1 MLAGMLV
8 PVLAAAP
15 FYIADRRADAE
26 PAPAEAEPEEPDAEI
41 HVLRTATRG
50 GDQASGPEQAAA

>member
-26 PAPAEAEPEEPDAEI
+26 SAQAETEPETSSADI
-41 HVLRTATRG
+41 HVLRPRAEGTCRTG
-50 GDQASGPEQAAA
+50 QAAA